1 MTFKYYKCKILEAHI
16 GKKVMNMK
24 QKRKANVNRKIG
36 IVMLLVSIGVIGL
49 WGIRTINRLMGE
61 KPEDLIVKYMDHIE
75 KQEYDAMYSMI
86 DTDSSYI
93 DGREEY
99 IERNSKIYEGIEV
112 NNLKLSNIAVKKKNG
127 KQVSITYETSFDT
140 IAGQVHFENEAE
152 FTDTKDGYRILWRD
166 SLIFPELSE
175 TDKVQVSV

>member
-1 MTFKYYKCKILEAHI
+1 
-16 GKKVMNMK
+16 MNMK

-112 NNLKLSNIAVKKKNG
+112 NNSN
-127 KQVSITYETSFDT
+127 
-140 IAGQVHFENEAE
+140 
-152 FTDTKDGYRILWRD
+152 
-166 SLIFPELSE
+166 FPPEIRA
-175 TDKVQVSV
+175 